1 MATRGLAKNMGRGK
15 KIDRLQVEIVHT
27 SDEGMGRLR
36 RALDIVLGAARR
48 AEAGREAEE
57 AEAKPPARTHAPFG
71 ESAAPDVEDFT

>member
-1 MATRGLAKNMGRGK
+1 MSGN
-15 KIDRLQVEIVHT
+15 KIRQLQVEFVHT
-27 SDEGMGRLR
+27 SEQGVGKLR

-71 ESAAPDVEDFT
+71 GSAAPDAEDFT